1 MEAQA
6 TERKL
11 TTILSADVVGYS
23 RLMGEDEAATLAA
36 LKTHRKT
43 LIDPKL
49 VQYRGRLI
57 KLMGDGALMEFASVV
72 DAVAFAVDVQCS
84 MRRRNAEVPAE
95 RRLNYRMGINIGDVI
110 VEGGDIYG
118 DGVNVAARLESLAEP
133 GGICVGRN
141 VFDHVKS
148 KLPLNFK
155 HLGEREV
162 KNIAEPVSVYQVMM
176 DDKAEQLVTTVQ
188 VMASP
193 RRPRRALVAGV
204 LILFAALTGL
214 VWWQPWTRA
223 VEQAGLGVASV
234 RPHQAASIAVLPFDN
249 MSGGPEMD
257 YFSDGMTEDIITAL
271 SMFPNLTVISRTS
284 SFVYK
289 GKSLTAQQIG
299 QDLGVR
305 YVLEGSV
312 RKQDDKVRITAQ
324 LIDVA
329 TDAHVWS
336 NRFDEEGT
344 DIFALQDRIAARI
357 DDTLAGHGGSIDAAE
372 YSRVWAMDASQ
383 LEEYDYYLR
392 GHSIFFDFTQ
402 EAMLKAREIFQEGL
416 RKFPDSGLLRTKI
429 GWTHFMFY
437 ELGFSD
443 EPEKD
448 LKRAAELAQE
458 AFADQNMPR
467 IGHWYGHWLKA
478 FVQLFYKGNHQQALD
493 EARIAVSYAPN
504 HSMALADNATIAVYA
519 GAEDEAIGW
528 VTRAISVEPHAPD
541 WYYASLGLAYH
552 RKGDCPRAI
561 EAMEKVSSAFP
572 DFGLR
577 YSAPL
582 IDCYVKLQRLEDAR
596 AQMTQVLAAMPE
608 VSVESMSRDL
618 PYNDQTIVDSLLVSM
633 REAGLP
639 E

>member
-478 FVQLFYKGNHQQALD
+478 FVQLF
-493 EARIAVSYAPN
+493 
-504 HSMALADNATIAVYA
+504 
-519 GAEDEAIGW
+519 
-528 VTRAISVEPHAPD
+528 
-541 WYYASLGLAYH
+541 
-552 RKGDCPRAI
+552 
-561 EAMEKVSSAFP
+561 
-572 DFGLR
+572 
-577 YSAPL
+577 
-582 IDCYVKLQRLEDAR
+582 
-596 AQMTQVLAAMPE
+596 
-608 VSVESMSRDL
+608 
-618 PYNDQTIVDSLLVSM
+618 
-633 REAGLP
+633 
-639 E
+639 